1 MKNLMILTLVAM
13 TLTACG
19 KPSTGVGPTA
29 PVETT
34 PCGSYELVEA
44 SKCLVSEDG
53 ETACFTYKVFTGNV
67 GIAFV
72 GIPITLNEL
81 KNNCDYI
88 VEEYIKELPQSNY
101 YYFNFNQYQQ

>member
-1 MKNLMILTLVAM
+1 M

-19 KPSTGVGPTA
+19 KPSTGVGPNT

-44 SKCLVSEDG
+44 SRCLPTDNG
-53 ETACFTYKVFTGNV
+53 DTACFSYKVYNGKT

-88 VEEYIKELPQSNY
+88 VEEYIKELPQNNY
-101 YYFNFNQYQQ
+101 YYFYYNQYQQ